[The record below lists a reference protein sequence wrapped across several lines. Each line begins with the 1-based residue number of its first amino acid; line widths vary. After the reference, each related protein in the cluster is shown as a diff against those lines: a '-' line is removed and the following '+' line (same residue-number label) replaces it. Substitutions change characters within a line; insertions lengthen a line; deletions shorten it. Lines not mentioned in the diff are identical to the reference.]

1 MGSRPVA
8 SGRARTSINGSA
20 ANGVLAKADGT
31 KGVRPATKAAVA
43 PDPLVKLT
51 AVSKSFGRQS
61 VLKNVNLT
69 VGAGELVEV
78 TGPTG
83 SGKTTLLRLVHG
95 QMRPNAG
102 EVWVGGRGVH
112 RWWRRGLGRVRRE
125 VAFIFQEQRLLPRL
139 NAVENLVFALQLR
152 EPQVPQRT
160 IRKRAL
166 AALES
171 LGLAGKRRSYPHQLS
186 GGERQRLAIARALA
200 SRPRVLLADEPLA
213 ALDDDSAA
221 AVMRML
227 EEAAAGGTAV
237 IVATHR
243 HMFPA
248 SRILRLP
255 SAQVMT
261 NGSRKSAV
269 IANGRVNGY
278 AKSNG
283 NGNGHANGNGNGH
296 SHGNG
301 HTNGNGGLMA
311 APLWRLVIP
320 ARERPQKPAGKPASL
335 PVWRRLVAFSANS
348 YRIVVLGGLRSWSR
362 DVKLTTPVLGTI
374 ALLLMLCGTLAVLG
388 IALERVVAQQAGEAS
403 LVRIYLAS
411 DASPD
416 AVAALKSRLAA
427 DPRVLSVT
435 DVSPEQALAEASSR
449 PGLDNLASLSSTN
462 PFPESLDVRVR
473 MVTQVGAVAGS
484 VTGDPAVDP
493 SYPTSYDPNTYSRL
507 SHVALVVGGVGLG
520 IVLLFALIAYAVIA
534 NSMRGIAAARRD
546 EVAVTRLL
554 GARGWM
560 LRGPFVVEGLT
571 TGALA
576 GALAAAMVAGA
587 WLLAVRF
594 EAATYAQ
601 VLPGVDAT
609 SVQYVLAALIVAG
622 LVLGSG
628 TAMLGFR
635 KVRA

>member
-8 SGRARTSINGSA
+8 SDRARTSNNGSA
-20 ANGVLAKADGT
+20 ASGVPAKPNGT
-31 KGVRPATKAAVA
+31 KGVRPAKKAAVA
-43 PDPLVKLT
+43 AEPLVKLT

-61 VLKNVNLT
+61 VLKDVNLT
-69 VGAGELVEV
+69 VAAGELVEV

-83 SGKTTLLRLVHG
+83 AGKTTLLRLVHG

-102 EVWVGGRGVH
+102 QVWVGGRGVH

-139 NAVENLVFALQLR
+139 NAVENLIFALQVR
-152 EPQVPQRT
+152 DPQVPQRT
-160 IRKRAL
+160 IKQRAL
-166 AALES
+166 AALDS
-171 LGLAGKRRSYPHQLS
+171 IGLAGKRRLYPHQLS

-221 AVMRML
+221 VVKRML
-227 EEAAAGGTAV
+227 EQAAASGTAV
-237 IVATHR
+237 IVATHN
-243 HMFPA
+243 HTFPA

-255 SAQVMT
+255 SGKVMT
-261 NGSRKSAV
+261 NGSHKAAV
-269 IANGRVNGY
+269 IGNGHGNGY

-283 NGNGHANGNGNGH
+283 NG
-296 SHGNG
+296 
-301 HTNGNGGLMA
+301 HTRGIGTVVA
-311 APLWRLVIP
+311 RPLWRVVIP
-320 ARERPQKPAGKPASL
+320 VRERPRRAAVRPANL
-335 PVWRRLVAFSANS
+335 PGWRRLAAYLANG

-374 ALLLMLCGTLAVLG
+374 ALLLMLCGTLALLG
-388 IALERVVAQQAGEAS
+388 IALERVVALQAGEAS

-427 DPRVLSVT
+427 DPRVMSVT
-435 DVSPEQALAEASSR
+435 DVSPAQALAEASSR

-493 SYPTSYDPNTYSRL
+493 TYPTSYDPNTYSRL
-507 SHVALVVGGVGLG
+507 RHVALVVGGAGLG
-520 IVLLFALIAYAVIA
+520 VVLLFALIAYAVIA
-534 NSMRGIAAARRD
+534 NSMRGVAAARRD

-560 LRGPFVVEGLT
+560 LRGPFVMEGLT

-576 GALAAAMVAGA
+576 GALAAAMIAGA

-609 SVQYVLAALIVAG
+609 SVQYVLAAVIVTG

-628 TAMLGFR
+628 TSMLGFR

>member
-1 MGSRPVA
+1 M
-8 SGRARTSINGSA
+8 
-20 ANGVLAKADGT
+20 K
-31 KGVRPATKAAVA
+31 KAAIAVG
-43 PDPLVKLT
+43 PLVRLT

-61 VLKNVNLT
+61 VLKDVNLT
-69 VGAGELVEV
+69 VAPGELVEV

-83 SGKTTLLRLVHG
+83 AGKTTLLRLIHG
-95 QMRPNAG
+95 QLRPNAG

-139 NAVENLVFALQLR
+139 NAFENLVFALQVR
-152 EPQVPQRT
+152 DPRVPQRT
-160 IRKRAL
+160 IKQRAT

-171 LGLAGKRRSYPHQLS
+171 IGLAGKGRSYPHQLS
-186 GGERQRLAIARALA
+186 GGERQRLGIARALA

-221 AVMRML
+221 VVVRML
-227 EEAAAGGTAV
+227 EEAAAAGTAV

-243 HMFPA
+243 HTFPA

-255 SAQVMT
+255 SARVT
-261 NGSRKSAV
+261 ANGSRKA
-269 IANGRVNGY
+269 AWAGNGHAGGNGHSNGDGH
-278 AKSNG
+278 SNG
-283 NGNGHANGNGNGH
+283 NGRGALVM
-296 SHGNG
+296 SP
-301 HTNGNGGLMA
+301 M
-311 APLWRLVIP
+311 WRIVIP
-320 ARERPQKPAGKPASL
+320 ARERPRRAPTRPAGL
-335 PVWRRLVAFSANS
+335 PGWRRLVALAANT

-374 ALLLMLCGTLAVLG
+374 ALLLMLCGTLALLG

-403 LVRIYLAS
+403 LVRVYLAA

-416 AVAALKSRLAA
+416 AVAALQSRLAA
-427 DPRVLSVT
+427 DPRVQSVT
-435 DVSPEQALAEASSR
+435 DVSPAQALAEASSR

-473 MVTQVGAVAGS
+473 MVTEVGAVAAS
-484 VTGDPAVDP
+484 VAGDPAVDP

-507 SHVALVVGGVGLG
+507 RHLALVVGGVGLG
-520 IVLLFALIAYAVIA
+520 IVALFALIAYAVIA
-534 NSMRGIAAARRD
+534 NSMRGVAAARRD

-576 GALAAAMVAGA
+576 GALAAALVGGA

-594 EAATYAQ
+594 ETATYAQ

-609 SVQYVLAALIVAG
+609 SVRYVLAAVIAVG

-628 TAMLGFR
+628 TALLGFR

>member
-1 MGSRPVA
+1 
-8 SGRARTSINGSA
+8 
-20 ANGVLAKADGT
+20 VLAKSDGT
-31 KGVRPATKAAVA
+31 KGNRPAKKAAVVA
-43 PDPLVKLT
+43 EPLVRLT
-51 AVSKSFGRQS
+51 AVSKSFGRQA
-61 VLKNVNLT
+61 VLKDVNLT
-69 VGAGELVEV
+69 VAAGELVEV

-83 SGKTTLLRLVHG
+83 AGKTTLLRLVHG

-102 EVWVGGRGVH
+102 QVWVGGRGVH
-112 RWWRRGLGRVRRE
+112 RWWRRGLGRLRRE

-139 NAVENLVFALQLR
+139 NAVENLIFALQVR
-152 EPQVPQRT
+152 EPQVPHRAIKQ
-160 IRKRAL
+160 RAL

-171 LGLAGKRRSYPHQLS
+171 IGLAGKGRSYPHQLS
-186 GGERQRLAIARALA
+186 GGERQRLAIARAIA

-221 AVMRML
+221 AVKRML
-227 EEAAAGGTAV
+227 EQAAASGIAV

-243 HMFPA
+243 HTFPA

-255 SAQVMT
+255 SGKVMT
-261 NGSRKSAV
+261 NGALKAAV
-269 IANGRVNGY
+269 GNGHGNGY

-283 NGNGHANGNGNGH
+283 NGNGHYNGNGNGN
-296 SHGNG
+296 SNGNG
-301 HTNGNGGLMA
+301 HAGGVASMA
-311 APLWRLVIP
+311 VRPLWRIVIP
-320 ARERPQKPAGKPASL
+320 ARERPRRAVAKPANL
-335 PVWRRLVAFSANS
+335 PGWRRVAAFSANS
-348 YRIVVLGGLRSWSR
+348 FRIVVLGGVRSWSR

-374 ALLLMLCGTLAVLG
+374 ALLLMLCGTLALLG
-388 IALERVVAQQAGEAS
+388 IALEKVVAQQAGEAS

-416 AVAALKSRLAA
+416 AVVALKSKLAA
-427 DPRVLSVT
+427 DPRVISVT
-435 DVSPEQALAEASSR
+435 DVSPAQALAEASSR

-493 SYPTSYDPNTYSRL
+493 TYPTSYDPNTYSRL
-507 SHVALVVGGVGLG
+507 RHVALVIGGAGLG

-560 LRGPFVVEGLT
+560 LRGPFVMEGLT

-576 GALAAAMVAGA
+576 GALAAAMIAGA

-609 SVQYVLAALIVAG
+609 SVQYVLAAVIVTG

-628 TAMLGFR
+628 TSMLGFR
-635 KVRA
+635 KVRV